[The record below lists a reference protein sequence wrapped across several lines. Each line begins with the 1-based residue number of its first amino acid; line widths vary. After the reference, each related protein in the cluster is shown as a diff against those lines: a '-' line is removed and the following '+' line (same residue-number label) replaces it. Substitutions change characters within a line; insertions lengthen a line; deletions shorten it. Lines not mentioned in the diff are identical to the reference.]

1 MIKEFLRVSDNAIAE
16 EAYDYYSRITPMKP
30 YPSAEGV
37 RGVID
42 EIAATE
48 PAIKN
53 AKVEQFVDASFIT
66 KLDQSGYI
74 DGLYKKK

>member
-1 MIKEFLRVSDNAIAE
+1 
-16 EAYDYYSRITPMKP
+16 
-30 YPSAEGV
+30 V
-37 RGVID
+37 RGVLD
-42 EIAATE
+42 EIAVTE